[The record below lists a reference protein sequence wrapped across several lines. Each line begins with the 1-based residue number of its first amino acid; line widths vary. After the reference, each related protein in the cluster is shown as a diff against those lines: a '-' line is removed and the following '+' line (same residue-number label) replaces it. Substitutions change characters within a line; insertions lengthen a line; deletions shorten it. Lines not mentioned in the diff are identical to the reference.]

1 MDVLTRDKLSSA
13 LRSLCDSV
21 SSRLWIASP
30 YVGSW
35 NIRSVLGRGW
45 WDRPGIDIRLLTD
58 PAEAQINRDTALRFA
73 EKGSIK
79 KLRGLHA
86 KLFVV
91 DDSVLLTSA
100 NLTVAA
106 FSRRHEVGV
115 MLTGEAANSAIN
127 LFARW
132 WKAAEEVTKEAVLAL
147 PRRQLSSAGE
157 DGREDLPDPIPLPND
172 PGNFGGSQF
181 ISRFMDYPEFLDC
194 YREMVA
200 IYASLPRLW
209 QDLPIYLET
218 DAFMDYLYHHD
229 GKPSKP
235 YLKLPPRKLNP
246 LQQRSE
252 VLKFARRFQASDRAG
267 SDNRQ
272 WRSERQKRVQILLSP
287 TNSSKLD
294 RKGIT
299 EVARLLNCMGDARV
313 RDRFLKHPQNSIAIV
328 RDAWSLLLHSNNRL
342 PTGEMAACAEALYG
356 FKRSGVQELLGWYK
370 PNDFPLRNQ
379 NTNAGMR
386 FLGYSVRAD

>member
-1 MDVLTRDKLSSA
+1 
-13 LRSLCDSV
+13 
-21 SSRLWIASP
+21 
-30 YVGSW
+30 
-35 NIRSVLGRGW
+35 
-45 WDRPGIDIRLLTD
+45 LLTD